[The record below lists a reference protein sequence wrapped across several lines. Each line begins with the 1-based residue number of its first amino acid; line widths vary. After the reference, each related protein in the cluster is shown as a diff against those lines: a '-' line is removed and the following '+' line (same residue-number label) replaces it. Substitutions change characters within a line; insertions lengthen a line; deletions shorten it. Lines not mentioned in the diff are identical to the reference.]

1 MSATTATLKSQ
12 RARNPQEFEDAM
24 GEIERSVASVQRQY
38 GSGQQM
44 GIDPRFSRAAPAQ
57 TYQAGEMQR
66 RQAAVDPAFQ
76 TATAI
81 GEREAGAQN
90 ALAQSLQKYQT
101 SVADTALKGQQSLA
115 DTGFEKEKGLWT
127 VDQNRR
133 NLGFSMYKNN
143 AERADAIQSAWD
155 QGVAE
160 DKLIEAGINHDIRL
174 QDIDMYWSNVMNE
187 VDQALR
193 DWQSMTDADWYKF
206 QRDMEAKS
214 QSWGAITEGGIGI
227 LSTVL
232 GEVFA

>member
-12 RARNPQEFEDAM
+12 KARNPQEFEDAM
-24 GEIERSVASVQRQY
+24 GEIERANAAVQRQY

-44 GIDPRFSRAAPAQ
+44 GLDPRFSRAAPAQ

-66 RQAAVDPAFQ
+66 RQAATEPSFT
-76 TATAI
+76 TAKAI
-81 GEREAGAQN
+81 GEREAGTQN

-115 DTGFEKEKGLWT
+115 DTGFEREKGLWQ
-127 VDQNRR
+127 VGQGRQ
-133 NLGFSMYKNN
+133 NLGFSMYKSN
-143 AERADAIQSAWD
+143 ADREDAIQSAWD

-160 DKLIEAGINHDIRL
+160 DKLLESGINHDMRL

-193 DWQSMTDADWYKF
+193 DWQSMTQADWYRF

-214 QSWGAITEGGIGI
+214 ESWGAITEGGIGF

-232 GEVFA
+232 QEVFA